1 MFEYFDG
8 KDYPGRGIMIG
19 LSDSGTHV
27 VIAYFIM
34 GRSENS
40 RNRKFDLEG
49 EKNLIIHP
57 VNAEKVT
64 DPSLIIYR
72 PLVDLGNTVVV
83 TNGDQ
88 TDTIV
93 TCLNEGG
100 DFETALSIREYEP
113 DAPNFT
119 PRISGILQIKKDA
132 PCTYKLSI
140 LKKNSKISD
149 ECDRLF
155 YEYEAEAGKAH
166 LIHTYRGSEDG
177 VLLSFDGAP
186 IELNIGDDNIQKF
199 SDDLYK
205 AIDGE
210 NLISLFVRF
219 IDVKTSEI
227 STKIINKMEE

>member
-93 TCLNEGG
+93 T
-100 DFETALSIREYEP
+100 S
-113 DAPNFT
+113 
-119 PRISGILQIKKDA
+119 SKDR
-132 PCTYKLSI
+132 KS
-140 LKKNSKISD
+140 
-149 ECDRLF
+149 
-155 YEYEAEAGKAH
+155 
-166 LIHTYRGSEDG
+166 
-177 VLLSFDGAP
+177 V
-186 IELNIGDDNIQKF
+186 
-199 SDDLYK
+199 
-205 AIDGE
+205 
-210 NLISLFVRF
+210 V
-219 IDVKTSEI
+219 
-227 STKIINKMEE
+227 

>member
-140 LKKNSKISD
+140 LKKHSKISD

-166 LIHTYRGSEDG
+166 FIHTYRGSEDG
-177 VLLSFDGAP
+177 VLLY
-186 IELNIGDDNIQKF
+186 
-199 SDDLYK
+199 SDRK
-205 AIDGE
+205 
-210 NLISLFVRF
+210 SV
-219 IDVKTSEI
+219 V
-227 STKIINKMEE
+227 